1 MGEGN
6 MLNHSILLKN
16 MTILASAMGLMLA
29 LPTSSSAHIDLLEP
43 TPLLDGRAG
52 NFRSLKVPPFGAP
65 DIDVA
70 SAPAHTVNSGSI
82 IHLEVDHYI
91 YHPGEIVVLYTTDM
105 AGADVMPV
113 MSIPEKGA
121 EVPHHN
127 LLYRGAVPTR
137 EEYNTGQK
145 TWRADVQLPDI
156 EGTIILVVRQ
166 LMHDKFD
173 DMPDGSVSL
182 SRIYYHQ
189 GAKLNLV
196 RD

>member
-1 MGEGN
+1 
-6 MLNHSILLKN
+6 MLNLSIITKN
-16 MTILASAMGLMLA
+16 LSLFIGGLGLMLA
-29 LPTSSSAHIDLLEP
+29 LPPAVSAHIDLLEP
-43 TPLLDGRAG
+43 APLLDGRAG

-65 DIDVA
+65 GIDVA
-70 SAPAHTVNSGSI
+70 SAPAITVASGSTL
-82 IHLEVDHYI
+82 HLEVDHYI

-113 MSIPEKGA
+113 MSIEKGA
-121 EVPHHN
+121 EIPHHN
-127 LLYRGAVPTR
+127 LLYRANVPTR
-137 EEYNTGQK
+137 EDYTAGDK
-145 TWRADVQLPDI
+145 IWRADVQLPDI

-189 GAKLNLV
+189 GTKLNLV